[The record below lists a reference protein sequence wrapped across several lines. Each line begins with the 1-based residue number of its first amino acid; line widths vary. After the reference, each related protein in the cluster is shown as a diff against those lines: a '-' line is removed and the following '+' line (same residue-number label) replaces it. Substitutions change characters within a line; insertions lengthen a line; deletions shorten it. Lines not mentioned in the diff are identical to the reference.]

1 MFFSS
6 PRLRRVASGALPLIL
21 LTAVACGGAAATSVA
36 PTQQDL
42 PEPVEATAQAS
53 ASVQDIV
60 NVPGTPAE
68 QTVQVQNANT
78 VSAPGLETASAAEG
92 QGAPPE
98 TPLAAESQDA
108 KAEAVTA
115 VVIDADL
122 VVAAFEE
129 VLGRIHEK
137 TLPSVVRISVAQM
150 VSTDEF
156 GQDFDLPFGA
166 PAPFPDPDGPR
177 DFFFR
182 NGEGSGFVWSE
193 EGHIV
198 TNQHVVADA
207 DRVTVIFPDGLEL
220 IAEVLGTDPDSD
232 LAVLKIDVPAGGL
245 VPIEIGDSSDVEVG
259 QLAIAIGNPFGQAF
273 TTTTGIVSAVGRT
286 IRSGNTRFSIPQVIQ
301 TDAPIN
307 PGNSGG
313 PLLDRHGRVIGI
325 NTQII
330 SRTGA
335 SVGIGFAVPINAAKQ
350 VIPELIENGEFEY
363 AWLGISGNTVRREIT
378 ELMDVP
384 PETRGALVIDLARG
398 GPAEAAGLAGAN
410 RTEETAN
417 GLAPIGGDII
427 VGVDGSPIRSMDD
440 LITYLIENTRPSDRI
455 SVDVIRDGGE
465 RVTIVVVLGTRP
477 EIIN

>member
-1 MFFSS
+1 MSLIS
-6 PRLRRVASGALPLIL
+6 TKIKRMTSRALPLIL
-21 LTAVACGGAAATSVA
+21 LGAFACGGTAASVA
-36 PTQQDL
+36 PTQQGQL
-42 PEPVEATAQAS
+42 ETVAATTQATAPAQE
-53 ASVQDIV
+53 II
-60 NVPGTPAE
+60 NVPGAPAE
-68 QTVQVQNANT
+68 QAVQVRNANT
-78 VSAPGLETASAAEG
+78 GSAPSIEATGG
-92 QGAPPE
+92 QVGQPE
-98 TPLAAESQDA
+98 TPLVGRADPAPSEP
-108 KAEAVTA
+108 AEAVA
-115 VVIDADL
+115 PVVIDADM

-129 VLGRIHEK
+129 VLGRIHDK
-137 TLPSVVRISVAQM
+137 ALPSVVRIVVAQT
-150 VSTDEF
+150 VSTDEL
-156 GQDFDLPFGA
+156 GQDFNFPFGA
-166 PAPFPDPDGPR
+166 PGPLPESDSPR

-232 LAVLKIDVPAGGL
+232 LAVLKVDVPAGGL
-245 VPIEIGDSSDVEVG
+245 VPIEIGDSSDVRVG
-259 QLAIAIGNPFGQAF
+259 QLAVAIGNPFGQEF

-286 IRSGNTRFSIPQVIQ
+286 IRSGNTQFSIPQVIQ

-335 SVGIGFAVPINAAKQ
+335 STGIGFAVPINAAKQ

-363 AWLGISGNTVRREIT
+363 AWLGISGNTLRPEIA

-384 PETRGALVIDLARG
+384 SETRGALVIDLARS
-398 GPAEAAGLAGAN
+398 GPAEASGLAGAD
-410 RTEETAN
+410 RTEETAI
-417 GLAPIGGDII
+417 GLAPVGGDII
-427 VGVDGSPIRSMDD
+427 VGIDGSGIESMND
-440 LITYLIENTRPSDRI
+440 LITYLIENSRPGDKI
-455 SVDVIRDGGE
+455 AVDVIRDGGE
-465 RVTIVVVLGTRP
+465 KATIEVVLGTRP
-477 EIIN
+477 EVVN